1 MLAFDNDAGAATS
14 RKKECLTMI
23 TITQL
28 QQFLFCAAWMWPA
41 GVMLSGGSS
50 DVKNVEAAMF
60 WLFVW
65 IICGIRLFAKK
76 RWPFNAGKKLSN

>member
-1 MLAFDNDAGAATS
+1 
-14 RKKECLTMI
+14 MI

>member
-1 MLAFDNDAGAATS
+1 
-14 RKKECLTMI
+14 
-23 TITQL
+23 
-28 QQFLFCAAWMWPA
+28 MWPA

-76 RWPFNAGKKLSN
+76 RWPFNAGKKQSN

>member
-1 MLAFDNDAGAATS
+1 VVRIAPAEGANWAGQGGA
-14 RKKECLTMI
+14 MI

-50 DVKNVEAAMF
+50 NVKDVEAAMF

-65 IICGIRLFAKK
+65 IICGIRLFSKK
-76 RWPFNAGKKLSN
+76 RWPFNAAKKQRN

>member
-1 MLAFDNDAGAATS
+1 
-14 RKKECLTMI
+14 
-23 TITQL
+23 
-28 QQFLFCAAWMWPA
+28 MWPA

-76 RWPFNAGKKLSN
+76 RWLFNAGKKQSN